1 MADSRVAI
9 LGATGHVGRVLC
21 AGLAGRFSVTLYA
34 RRPEAALAFA
44 RSLSG
49 DGRVHAK
56 HISTLSEGRHDV
68 VVNCIGIGD
77 PAAVNSDP
85 SLVYTVTQYSDDVA
99 MSYLAAHPD
108 ARLINLSSG
117 AAYCSDFSRPA
128 SADTTSD
135 IPANGL
141 VVRHHY
147 GLAKLA
153 SEGRHRAATS
163 AAIVDLRLFSLFSR
177 FIDPRATYLMND
189 VVGCISSGDVLIT
202 GPDDFWRDYVA
213 PEDLASLVARC
224 IEAPAENRAYDV
236 YSLAPVRK
244 FELLQEFSTRF
255 ALAYR
260 VDEVRGVAGDDQWK
274 AAYYS
279 LDHSAGSIGYT
290 PTMTSLETL
299 AEEVAAILGSVG

>member
-1 MADSRVAI
+1 MTDSRVAI
-9 LGATGHVGRVLC
+9 LGATGHVGKVLC

-56 HISTLSEGRHDV
+56 HISTLSEGQHDV

-77 PAAVNSDP
+77 PVTVASDP
-85 SLVYTVTQYSDDVA
+85 SLVYTVTQYADDVA
-99 MSYLAAHPD
+99 LAYLAARPD

-117 AAYCSDFSRPA
+117 AAYCSDFARPA
-128 SADTTSD
+128 SAETASD

-141 VVRHHY
+141 AVRHHY

-153 SEGRHRAATS
+153 SEGRHRALTS
-163 AAIVDLRLFSLFSR
+163 SAIIDLRLFSLFSR
-177 FIDPRATYLMND
+177 FIDPNSRYLMNE
-189 VVGCISSGDVLIT
+189 VVQCIRAGSTLAT
-202 GPDDFWRDYVA
+202 GPDDFWRDYIA
-213 PEDLASLVARC
+213 PADLASLVAAC
-224 IEAPAENRAYDV
+224 IDAPTDNRALDV

-244 FELLQEFSTRF
+244 FEMLDEFSKRF
-255 ALAYR
+255 ALDYR
-260 VDEVRGVAGDDQWK
+260 FDEARTPAGDDHWK

-279 LDHSAGSIGYT
+279 LNHSAAGIGYT

-299 AEEVAAILGSVG
+299 VDETTAILGTAG